1 METRFNPNR
10 LTPYLF
16 LAPAAGSLIVG
27 LLYPI
32 GYMIYAS
39 FRESL
44 WATLEFAGAVKG

>member
-1 METRFNPNR
+1 MQTANVNR

-16 LAPAAGSLIVG
+16 LAPAAAVMGIA

-39 FRESL
+39 FLDWNPSQRIGE
-44 WATLEFAGAVKG
+44 AE